1 MQQSA
6 AIFIAFLAEMSHN
19 PQTTNQFEMR
29 VDHDTINHIVCIY
42 IRVDHKFYFKEEMMM

>member
-19 PQTTNQFEMR
+19 PQTTNQIEMR
-29 VDHDTINHIVCIY
+29 GNHDAINHVVWIY
-42 IRVDHKFYFKEEMMM
+42 IKVYHKFYFK